1 MSQLPIRQLRLRPFS
16 NTDLQIITGTRGEI
30 YFDTTTGTLRIYN
43 GIAGGE
49 GLLKDDLSNIKAVL
63 NKSVNFGTGAVT
75 AAQFIGTINGNTV
88 GTHTGAVVG
97 NVTGNTT
104 GTHTGAVVGNVT
116 GNTTGTHTGA
126 VVGNASTATTL
137 QTTRSINGVSFDGS
151 TNITVTAAA
160 GTLTGAAI
168 NASVTASSLTS
179 VGTLTSLAVTN
190 DITANA
196 NVVINQT
203 PQLPTHAT
211 NKRYTDSRAIAFS
224 VALS

>member
-1 MSQLPIRQLRLRPFS
+1 LP
-16 NTDLQIITGTRGEI
+16 
-30 YFDTTTGTLRIYN
+30 
-43 GIAGGE
+43 
-49 GLLKDDLSNIKAVL
+49 
-63 NKSVNFGTGAVT
+63 
-75 AAQFIGTINGNTV
+75 
-88 GTHTGAVVG
+88 
-97 NVTGNTT
+97 
-104 GTHTGAVVGNVT
+104 
-116 GNTTGTHTGA
+116 
-126 VVGNASTATTL
+126 STATTL

>member
-104 GTHTGAVVGNVT
+104 GTHTGAVVGN
-116 GNTTGTHTGA
+116 
-126 VVGNASTATTL
+126 ASTATTL

-160 GTLTGAAI
+160 GTLTGAVI
-168 NASVTASSLTS
+168 NASVTSSSLTS

>member
-16 NTDLQIITGTRGEI
+16 NTDLQTITGNRGEV
-30 YFDTTTGTLRIYN
+30 YFDATTGTLRIYN
-43 GIAGGE
+43 SIAGGE

-63 NKSVNFGTGAVT
+63 DRSVNFGTGAVT
-75 AAQFIGTINGNTV
+75 AAQFIGTVN
-88 GTHTGAVVG
+88 
-97 NVTGNTT
+97 GNTT
-104 GTHTGAVVGNVT
+104 GTHTGAVVGNLT

-126 VVGNASTATTL
+126 VVGNAATATIL
-137 QTTRSINGVSFDGS
+137 QTARTINGVSFNGS
-151 TNITVTAAA
+151 TNITVTASA
-160 GTLTGAAI
+160 GTLTGSTI
-168 NASVTASSLTS
+168 NPTVVSSNLTS
-179 VGTLTSLAVTN
+179 VGTLNSLTVAN

-196 NVVINQT
+196 NVVIDQT